1 MSQQTS
7 NHQKRPQ
14 KTKRAFDNYI
24 KYSSIALQMMVI
36 ITAGVLGGFKLD
48 QYVNIGFPLF
58 TLLFAMIAIAIAI
71 YLAIKDFIKQ
81 DKKK

>member
-48 QYVNIGFPLF
+48 QYINTGFPLF
-58 TLLFAMIAIAIAI
+58 TLLFAMIAIAVAI

-81 DKKK
+81 GKK

>member
-1 MSQQTS
+1 
-7 NHQKRPQ
+7 
-14 KTKRAFDNYI
+14 
-24 KYSSIALQMMVI
+24 MMVI